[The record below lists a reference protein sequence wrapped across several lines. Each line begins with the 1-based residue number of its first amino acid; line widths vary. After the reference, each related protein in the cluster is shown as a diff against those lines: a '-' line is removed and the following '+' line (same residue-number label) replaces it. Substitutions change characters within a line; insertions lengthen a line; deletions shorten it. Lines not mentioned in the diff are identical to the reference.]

1 MYDDTAR
8 LKDPAIAALR
18 RQLRGSTQLPSDA
31 GYAVKRRV
39 WNAAIDRHPAGIVE
53 CADAEDVA
61 MALRIATDFGL
72 AVTVRGGGHNV
83 AGRAV
88 QNGALL
94 LDLSKLRHIDI
105 NTPAGIAM
113 VQGGVLWHDLDIAT
127 AKHGLATTGGLIS
140 STGVGGFTLGGGAGW
155 LMRRHGL
162 ASDNL
167 LAAAVLLADGRLV
180 RASPTEHAD
189 LYWGLRGGGGGL
201 GVATALEL
209 QLHPQREV
217 LAGVIVHDA
226 LHAASILRSFRDF
239 AAQAPDEFCGLA
251 VLAHSPPFP
260 FLDPEWYERP
270 VVILVVCW
278 SGDLGA
284 GHHAI
289 EPLRTAAMPL
299 SEHLGILS
307 YVQWQHMQDL
317 SAPPYRYQYW
327 KTASFTTLSDATL
340 DTVAA
345 AAQDLPT
352 SMSAIHLQ
360 HFGGA
365 VARIPA
371 AGTAFA
377 NRDTQFFI
385 NIMGATPW
393 ADEFALLRERVRSLY
408 ERIAR
413 QATPGLL
420 LPNFSNHEDGTVL
433 EQLGADHAERL
444 RALRLRY
451 DPAGVFCGGQ

>member
-1 MYDDTAR
+1 MPDDTAR

-18 RQLRGSTQLPSDA
+18 RQLRGSTHLPWDL

-61 MALRIATDFGL
+61 LALRIAADFGL
-72 AVTVRGGGHNV
+72 PVTVRGGGHNV

-88 QNGALL
+88 QDGALL
-94 LDLSKLRHIDI
+94 LDLSKLCHIDI
-105 NTPAGIAM
+105 NRSAGIAT

-167 LAAAVLLADGRLV
+167 LAATVLLADGRLV
-180 RASPTEHAD
+180 RASPMEHAD
-189 LYWGLRGGGGGL
+189 LFWGLRGGGGGL

-209 QLHPQREV
+209 KLHPQREV

-226 LHAASILRSFRDF
+226 QNTASILRSFRNF
-239 AAQAPDEFCGLA
+239 AAEAPDEFCGLA
-251 VLAHSPPFP
+251 VIAQSPPFP
-260 FLDPEWYERP
+260 FLDPEWYARP
-270 VVILVVCW
+270 VIMLVLCW
-278 SGDLGA
+278 SGDIGA
-284 GHHAI
+284 GQRAI
-289 EPLRTAAMPL
+289 EPLRTACSPL
-299 SEHLGILS
+299 GEHLGGVP

-317 SAPPYRYQYW
+317 SAPPFRYQYW
-327 KTASFTTLSDATL
+327 KTASFKTLSDATL
-340 DTVAA
+340 ESVAA
-345 AAQDLPT
+345 AAQNLPT
-352 SMSAIHLQ
+352 PMSAIHLQ

-371 AGTAFA
+371 AETAFA

-385 NIMGATPW
+385 NIMGATAW

-408 ERIAR
+408 ERVAR
-413 QATPGLL
+413 QATSGLL
-420 LPNFSNHEDGTVL
+420 LPNFSNQEDGALV
-433 EQLGADHAERL
+433 EQLGVAHGERL
-444 RALRLRY
+444 RALRRRY
-451 DPAGVFCGGQ
+451 DPAGVFSRA